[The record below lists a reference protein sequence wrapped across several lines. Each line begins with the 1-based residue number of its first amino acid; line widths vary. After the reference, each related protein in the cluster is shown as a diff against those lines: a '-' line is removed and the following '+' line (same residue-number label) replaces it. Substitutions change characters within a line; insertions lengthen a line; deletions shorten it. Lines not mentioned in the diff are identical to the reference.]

1 MKTKK
6 LEMVF
11 GGIYRFENDETVI
24 LVDFNFPIPE
34 VRILRISGEIDWVL
48 LAEVMEEIV
57 EIRKE
62 LMKHYL
68 N

>member
-1 MKTKK
+1 MKTKR

-11 GGIYRFENDETVI
+11 GGIYRFENDETVVV
-24 LVDFNFPIPE
+24 VDLTQPIPE
-34 VRILRISGEIDWVL
+34 IKWVGELNETLLVEITEEVL
-48 LAEVMEEIV
+48 